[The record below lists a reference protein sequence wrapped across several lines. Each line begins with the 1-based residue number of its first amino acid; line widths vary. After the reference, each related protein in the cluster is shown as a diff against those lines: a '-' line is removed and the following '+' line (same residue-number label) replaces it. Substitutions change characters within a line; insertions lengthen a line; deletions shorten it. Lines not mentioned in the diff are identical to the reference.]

1 MRYLKLLTLCA
12 ALAAL
17 SILLAHKPAK
27 AQAPQPTPQP
37 YLLARPAFTP
47 LRPWLYGR
55 VWVTPPAPRY
65 YAVPLAPVCPHC
77 QAR

>member
-27 AQAPQPTPQP
+27 AQAPQPQP
-37 YLLARPAFTP
+37 YLLARPACTP

-55 VWVTPPAPRY
+55 IWVTPPRY
-65 YAVPLAPVCPHC
+65 YAVPLAPVAPVCPHC
-77 QAR
+77 QSR